1 MRHHLEEPLNV
12 FYVSV
17 GVGSK
22 RPKKKK
28 KERKKFKTGLLGKG
42 GVDRGERAL
51 RALTL
56 ELSGCC
62 WADGK

>member
-1 MRHHLEEPLNV
+1 MYQWVLG
-12 FYVSV
+12 VSV
-17 GVGSK
+17 Q
-22 RPKKKK
+22 KKKK